1 MEVLQTR
8 VPQQTIDS
16 IDRLVKQGNF
26 SSRSDV
32 VRHAI
37 RMLVF
42 QNVPKVNIKG
52 DPVKL
57 VREVRDELNKM
68 HDKLSFEEYRK
79 FIHEKS
85 GRIQKRSE

>member
-8 VPQQTIDS
+8 VPKETINN
-16 IDRLVKQGNF
+16 IDYLVKQGNF

-57 VREVRDELNKM
+57 VREVRDEFNKIN
-68 HDKLSFEEYRK
+68 DKLSFEEYKK

-85 GRIQKRSE
+85 GRIAKRS